1 MKLFNNPRIKTGP
14 ALKSVVTIVALHY
27 GLTFT
32 SDGVSTALAEDV
44 AIASETIPSDSEPI
58 LKLARLLSSNPALGQ
73 WSEINQVRAKYLVDV
88 APEMAAKAGTEAG
101 ERISAADWLEGHC
114 LRAERTYNRVG
125 DAQGLFTG
133 TAGHYQELSGVSN
146 ELIACVIALSWLE
159 TPEHLGTLPS
169 GLQPGGMNDG

>member
-1 MKLFNNPRIKTGP
+1 MKLFNNTRIKTGP

-27 GLTFT
+27 GLNFT
-32 SDGVSTALAEDV
+32 SDGVSTAFADDV
-44 AIASETIPSDSEPI
+44 AIASSAIPTDTQPT
-58 LKLARLLSSNPALGQ
+58 LKLARLLSTNAALGQ

-88 APEMAAKAGTEAG
+88 SPEMAAKAGTEAG
-101 ERISAADWLEGHC
+101 ESISAADWLAGHC

-125 DAQGLFTG
+125 DAQGIFTG

-146 ELIACVIALSWLE
+146 ELIACVIALSWLD